1 MKTQITQ
8 HVEEIKSLKAYSE
21 YDKESVGQ
29 RGYLQ
34 DVENI
39 AAQKLNSPMK
49 FGFSAGRGFKLDTSN
64 VKENM
69 YLDPKGKLINS
80 KDYKKYFE
88 KFRTEKEKKKVLKN
102 KDLLYKDKDI

>member
-1 MKTQITQ
+1 MKTQLTQ
-8 HVEEIKSLKAYSE
+8 HIEEIKSLRAYSE

-39 AAQKLNSPMK
+39 AAQKLSSPMK
-49 FGFSAGRGFKLDTSN
+49 FSFSAPRGFRLDSSN
-64 VKENM
+64 VKENA

-80 KDYKKYFE
+80 KEYKKYF
-88 KFRTEKEKKKVLKN
+88 
-102 KDLLYKDKDI
+102 

>member
-1 MKTQITQ
+1 MKTQLTQ
-8 HVEEIKSLKAYSE
+8 HIEEIKSLRAYSE

-39 AAQKLNSPMK
+39 AAQKLSSPMK
-49 FGFSAGRGFKLDTSN
+49 FSFSAQRGFRLDSSN
-64 VKENM
+64 VKENA

-80 KDYKKYFE
+80 KEYKKYF
-88 KFRTEKEKKKVLKN
+88 
-102 KDLLYKDKDI
+102 